1 MTKTQKIKS
10 GIMGFAHG
18 SIIPFLLIFIS
29 KDIMVGLA
37 YYMLVILAYET
48 IAEHRTVGRIIFYSQ
63 ALLIFGLFTFMYVAI
78 ALYGGI

>member
-29 KDIMVGLA
+29 KDIMVGLV
-37 YYMLVILAYET
+37 YYMLVTLAYET
-48 IAEHRTVGRIIFYSQ
+48 IAEHRFGRIIFYSQ